1 VAGSVGLKRVTDSPG
16 IILQP
21 HRKLDTATGPVARY
35 LKSFAGD
42 GIAVPDRTRGP
53 RCWGCV

>member
-1 VAGSVGLKRVTDSPG
+1 VGLKRVIDSPG

-21 HRKLDTATGPVARY
+21 HRKLDTATGPSAGY

-42 GIAVPDRTRGP
+42 GIAAPDHTRRARWCG
-53 RCWGCV
+53 GV